1 MTKLD
6 DEARQDLMLGG
17 TAILKDG
24 KRVPPQEFFIQPSTV
39 TDEMVERAWAKIVG
53 DGWPY
58 AVKTINK
65 SDLRAAL
72 IAALATS
79 TK

>member
-39 TDEMVERAWAKIVG
+39 TDEMVERAWAKIVD
-53 DGWPY
+53 DGWRY
-58 AVKTINK
+58 GVKTINK
-65 SDLRAAL
+65 ADLRAAL
-72 IAALATS
+72 ETVFQPS